1 MAIFFSVLAA
11 VVVALAIYVMISYNR
26 LVALK
31 HNVKTAWSNIDVL
44 LLQRHDEL
52 PKLVATC
59 KQHMSYEQ
67 ETLERVIKA
76 RSQVSEARESSNL
89 GALGSA
95 EGMLSASLGR
105 LFAVAEDYP
114 ELKASQSFQQLQSRI
129 SALEEAIADRR
140 EFYNDSVNFNN
151 ITVDA
156 FPTNI
161 IADKFNFFRSKPF
174 KVEQQKR
181 EDVDMVALFE

>member
-1 MAIFFSVLAA
+1 MEIFLYGLAA
-11 VVVALAIYVMISYNR
+11 IAIALTFYVITSYNR

-44 LLQRHDEL
+44 LQQRHEEL

-59 KQHMSYEQ
+59 KQHMSFEQ

-76 RSQVSEARESSNL
+76 RSQVASARESSNL
-89 GALGSA
+89 TALGSA
-95 EGMLSASLGR
+95 EGALTASLGN
-105 LFAVAEDYP
+105 LFALAEDYP
-114 ELKASQSFQQLQSRI
+114 ELKASESFQQLQGRI
-129 SALEEAIADRR
+129 SSIENAIADRR
-140 EFYNDSVNFNN
+140 EFYNDSVNLNN

-161 IADKFNFFRSKPF
+161 IADKFHFISRKQF
-174 KVEQQKR
+174 KVEEKKR
-181 EDVDMVALFE
+181 EDVDMVALFD